1 MKATQRQLNF
11 VTKTDPDTGAEVTRL
26 TPLDVTCH
34 RQYFYQ
40 KCFTN
45 DGSKL
50 LFAGEFGPTNYWNYH
65 SANLLVGNRE
75 RDFIRVTSRQLDN

>member
-1 MKATQRQLNF
+1 MKAKQRQLNF

-40 KCFTN
+40 KCFTTSSIWN
-45 DGSKL
+45 HKWL
-50 LFAGEFGPTNYWNYH
+50 L
-65 SANLLVGNRE
+65 S
-75 RDFIRVTSRQLDN
+75 